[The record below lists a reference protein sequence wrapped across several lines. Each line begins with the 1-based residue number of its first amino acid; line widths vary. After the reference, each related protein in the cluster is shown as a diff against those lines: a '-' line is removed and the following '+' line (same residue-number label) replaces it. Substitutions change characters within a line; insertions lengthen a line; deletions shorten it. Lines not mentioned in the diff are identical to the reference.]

1 MDLGADDVIQ
11 SWDKASTVYSAD
23 SDDERIQKGKGLL
36 LVFILVWF
44 IDVFKIYAIGIL
56 KQEEQSV
63 IFIVQLNQEQ
73 EFLTKR
79 EMSMKY
85 LLILSQARNIKS
97 EYV

>member
-1 MDLGADDVIQ
+1 MV
-11 SWDKASTVYSAD
+11 
-23 SDDERIQKGKGLL
+23 
-36 LVFILVWF
+36 
-44 IDVFKIYAIGIL
+44 
-56 KQEEQSV
+56 
-63 IFIVQLNQEQ
+63 FIVQLNQEH

>member
-11 SWDKASTVYSAD
+11 SWDKASTVHSAD

-44 IDVFKIYAIGIL
+44 IDVFKVYAIGIL

-63 IFIVQLNQEQ
+63 VFIVQLNQEH